1 MEFDIPCII
10 FCRDLQPDEIFI
22 KEALEHS
29 IPVLSTGRSTSGFMA
44 ELIYCLGEQLAPCIT
59 VHGVLVDV
67 YGEGVMITGESGIGK
82 SEAALELIRRGHRL
96 VTDDVVEIRKI
107 NEHTLMGTSPEITRH
122 FIELRG
128 IGIIDVKT
136 LYGVECVKEKQDDN
150 HGSNDEQTVVSTEET
165 TAAREVVWIDNKEP
179 ESKEQE
185 YIAPEGVY
193 LPYFIKVNR
202 AANCATVYGI
212 DENGEYTIPVKAF
225 ATSCGKAGDE
235 TIVGENYVTSDKYE
249 WGYMVD
255 GTYGRYAFRISGG
268 YLFHSVPYYSMN
280 KGDLEDGQY
289 NKLGDYASL
298 GCVRMCVRDVK
309 WIYDNCPSGTGVTIY
324 DDAVNP
330 GPLGKPDSIKIPE
343 DSAYAGWDPTDP
355 DENNPWNAYSAKIEG
370 AKDIQTKIGQSVD
383 VMTGVTATDTCGN
396 DITAKIVTVGRY
408 TFDQTGTYDIKYEV
422 TDAIGSH
429 DEVTVK
435 LMVTE

>member
-1 MEFDIPCII
+1 M
-10 FCRDLQPDEIFI
+10 
-22 KEALEHS
+22 
-29 IPVLSTGRSTSGFMA
+29 
-44 ELIYCLGEQLAPCIT
+44 
-59 VHGVLVDV
+59 
-67 YGEGVMITGESGIGK
+67 
-82 SEAALELIRRGHRL
+82 RL
-96 VTDDVVEIRKI
+96 
-107 NEHTLMGTSPEITRH
+107 
-122 FIELRG
+122 
-128 IGIIDVKT
+128 
-136 LYGVECVKEKQDDN
+136 
-150 HGSNDEQTVVSTEET
+150 
-165 TAAREVVWIDNKEP
+165 
-179 ESKEQE
+179 
-185 YIAPEGVY
+185 
-193 LPYFIKVNR
+193 
-202 AANCATVYGI
+202 
-212 DENGEYTIPVKAF
+212 
-225 ATSCGKAGDE
+225 
-235 TIVGENYVTSDKYE
+235 
-249 WGYMVD
+249 MVD
-255 GTYGRYAFRISGG
+255 GSYGQYAIRFNRGI
-268 YLFHSVPYYSMN
+268 LFHSVPYYSMN

-370 AKDIQTKIGQSVD
+370 AKDIQTKIGQSID

-396 DITAKIVTVGRY
+396 DITAKIVTGRY

>member
-1 MEFDIPCII
+1 MYSCSFDSGS
-10 FCRDLQPDEIFI
+10 L
-22 KEALEHS
+22 LS
-29 IPVLSTGRSTSGFMA
+29 IHTTS
-44 ELIYCLGEQLAPCIT
+44 LAAVAVIAIAGAVT
-59 VHGVLVDV
+59 A
-67 YGEGVMITGESGIGK
+67 GI
-82 SEAALELIRRGHRL
+82 
-96 VTDDVVEIRKI
+96 
-107 NEHTLMGTSPEITRH
+107 M
-122 FIELRG
+122 
-128 IGIIDVKT
+128 
-136 LYGVECVKEKQDDN
+136 LYHYNNEKQDDKLLLV
-150 HGSNDEQTVVSTEET
+150 QCILVLLIQALYYQSTQLPLPLLSLLLKQLS
-165 TAAREVVWIDNKEP
+165 VHHYSHD
-179 ESKEQE
+179 
-185 YIAPEGVY
+185 YH
-193 LPYFIKVNR
+193 PYFIKVNR

>member
-1 MEFDIPCII
+1 MSKGNINYKYLKRRKSWFRRNLPLVILIAIAAVVII
-10 FCRDLQPDEIFI
+10 AGLII
-22 KEALEHS
+22 AGIMLSHS
-29 IPVLSTGRSTSGFMA
+29 GKDKNNNQA
-44 ELIYCLGEQLAPCIT
+44 NQNEQT
-59 VHGVLVDV
+59 
-67 YGEGVMITGESGIGK
+67 Y
-82 SEAALELIRRGHRL
+82 
-96 VTDDVVEIRKI
+96 VTD
-107 NEHTLMGTSPEITRH
+107 M
-122 FIELRG
+122 
-128 IGIIDVKT
+128 
-136 LYGVECVKEKQDDN
+136 
-150 HGSNDEQTVVSTEET
+150 STEET
-165 TAAREVVWIDNKEP
+165 TVAREVVWVDNKEP

-185 YIAPEGVY
+185 YIVPEGVY

-324 DDAVNP
+324 DDEATP
-330 GPLGKPDSIKIPE
+330 GPLGKPDSIKVPE

-355 DENNPWNAYSAKIEG
+355 DENNPWNAYSAKIVG
-370 AKDIQTKIGQSVD
+370 AKDVQTKIGQSVD
-383 VMTGVTATDTCGN
+383 IMTGVSEL
-396 DITAKIVTVGRY
+396 IPVEMISLQR
-408 TFDQTGTYDIKYEV
+408 
-422 TDAIGSH
+422 
-429 DEVTVK
+429 
-435 LMVTE
+435 

>member
-1 MEFDIPCII
+1 M
-10 FCRDLQPDEIFI
+10 
-22 KEALEHS
+22 
-29 IPVLSTGRSTSGFMA
+29 
-44 ELIYCLGEQLAPCIT
+44 
-59 VHGVLVDV
+59 
-67 YGEGVMITGESGIGK
+67 
-82 SEAALELIRRGHRL
+82 
-96 VTDDVVEIRKI
+96 
-107 NEHTLMGTSPEITRH
+107 
-122 FIELRG
+122 
-128 IGIIDVKT
+128 
-136 LYGVECVKEKQDDN
+136 
-150 HGSNDEQTVVSTEET
+150 
-165 TAAREVVWIDNKEP
+165 
-179 ESKEQE
+179 
-185 YIAPEGVY
+185 
-193 LPYFIKVNR
+193 
-202 AANCATVYGI
+202 
-212 DENGEYTIPVKAF
+212 
-225 ATSCGKAGDE
+225 
-235 TIVGENYVTSDKYE
+235 GENYVTSDKYE

-324 DDAVNP
+324 DDVANP

-355 DENNPWNAYSAKIEG
+355 DENNPWNAYSAKIAG

-383 VMTGVTATDTCGN
+383 IMTGVSATDICGN

-435 LMVTE
+435 LTVTE